1 MAADAPLFPAALAAA
16 AHAGA
21 AHAAALA
28 AAPDALAAAPDD
40 APAEAAV
47 NRSAKL
53 KAKPKPKP
61 KPKHA
66 MFSCTFSDHHFE
78 LKRSPT
84 THAKLLH
91 EFVAAG
97 GDATMQPADHAH
109 CVGRFKASTFVF
121 AALAGCQSTR
131 RWSAFFR
138 DEAALEAM
146 RWEVFAIC
154 LSTNDP
160 VGLQFL
166 WQGLRADCKE
176 ASGPT
181 MPDDVRLE
189 LFKNNDPDDD
199 TVVRMLQTA
208 VCACCKPR
216 LGLLLLQQQKRT
228 LSLGARCDLFA
239 MVVAI
244 ADAVFGADKT
254 RKTSYIEDHGKWLQV
269 LASAPKPTPEC
280 PCVPDK
286 AIDLDAW
293 KQLIR
298 ALLLAVGAHGV
309 PNRVVE
315 MLPRDRTYSLGAL
328 QVAVRYAEH
337 DTFLLDE
344 LLAHKHWSS
353 SALIEAYNEAL
364 DASQGVRGPKL
375 CSVLKTL
382 YVELLSEWRRR
393 SPYSGWKS
401 DARDLVFA
409 WKTAVASARGYVEI
423 DVDAHGSVLMASA
436 AAAALWPNDEDESI
450 DPAVWMEI
458 LAAMVAAH
466 EPDEWDAHSKHWDH
480 SSALFASLMCAAL
493 RACLGD
499 SNKTHILSFL
509 LACEKKTQH
518 AAAMHSCWHDI
529 PGIVSDVAE
538 HHAEAFPMLIK
549 AMLAVDARDARDAR
563 DGAPELP
570 KWAPNDKRLFWIIFL
585 FNVVNVVAFAGT
597 ASSTGREW
605 YDDAAFPMDTTYKGD
620 LLARDCIGTIY
631 AAFWAGATVAVVRQQ
646 WAVFMLPL
654 KAKILWAATVVLLAW
669 MPALQSDVLFNEEWT
684 GYFDSENK
692 YVGRRAQIVVSIANG
707 VVGTTGVLILLQCAR
722 RRAKRAK
729 AKIQIAPAAAAAAT
743 KKKRR
748 GAVTASSHFSV
759 NFTDAQ
765 LLLGD
770 DGAGFTMGP
779 EEPLLFGKARY
790 MPMLGL

>member
-16 AHAGA
+16 AHA
-21 AHAAALA
+21 AALAAEPGA
-28 AAPDALAAAPDD
+28 AAPDAAPD
-40 APAEAAV
+40 ATAEAAV

-254 RKTSYIEDHGKWLQV
+254 RKTSYNEDHRKWLEV
-269 LASAPKPTPEC
+269 LASSPKPTPEC

-375 CSVLKTL
+375 SSVLKTL
-382 YVELLSEWRRR
+382 YVELLSDWRRR

-436 AAAALWPNDEDESI
+436 SAAAAALWPNDEDESI

-466 EPDEWDAHSKHWDH
+466 EPDEWCTHSKHWDH

-509 LACEKKTQH
+509 LATACEKKTQH
-518 AAAMHSCWHDI
+518 AAAMHSWHDI

-538 HHAEAFPMLIK
+538 HHSEAFPMLIK

-563 DGAPELP
+563 DALRPCSGNSGGRGKINRVMLEANVAHLCNGFLYCVNGDLKEPARLIVRALAQHDQPLP
-570 KWAPNDKRLFWIIFL
+570 KTLLDTVTAANKPTLEFWIETLGKGVSVAERARFGSNFANL
-585 FNVVNVVAFAGT
+585 VNLETEQDFREIL
-597 ASSTGREW
+597 ASTPWTREEL
-605 YDDAAFPMDTTYKGD
+605 DGA
-620 LLARDCIGTIY
+620 LAE
-631 AAFWAGATVAVVRQQ
+631 AVR
-646 WAVFMLPL
+646 
-654 KAKILWAATVVLLAW
+654 
-669 MPALQSDVLFNEEWT
+669 LQ
-684 GYFDSENK
+684 
-692 YVGRRAQIVVSIANG
+692 RAI
-707 VVGTTGVLILLQCAR
+707 
-722 RRAKRAK
+722 
-729 AKIQIAPAAAAAAT
+729 P
-743 KKKRR
+743 
-748 GAVTASSHFSV
+748 
-759 NFTDAQ
+759 AQ
-765 LLLGD
+765 LLITLPPHECARLPDGVRNAWLEAITEYVFRP
-770 DGAGFTMGP
+770 DGAGAQAVCARLMSDQAKL
-779 EEPLLFGKARY
+779 PLAERNNKRNAGAA
-790 MPMLGL
+790 GLALPLSAPPPLRRVRSA

>member
-563 DGAPELP
+563 DALRPCSGNSRGSSTPVMLEANVAHLCNGFLYCVNGDLKEPARLIVRALAQHGQPLP
-570 KWAPNDKRLFWIIFL
+570 KTLLDTVTAANKPTLEFWIEALGKGVSVAERARFGSNFANL
-585 FNVVNVVAFAGT
+585 VNLETEQDFREIL
-597 ASSTGREW
+597 ASTPWTREEL
-605 YDDAAFPMDTTYKGD
+605 DGA
-620 LLARDCIGTIY
+620 LAE
-631 AAFWAGATVAVVRQQ
+631 AVR
-646 WAVFMLPL
+646 
-654 KAKILWAATVVLLAW
+654 
-669 MPALQSDVLFNEEWT
+669 LQ
-684 GYFDSENK
+684 
-692 YVGRRAQIVVSIANG
+692 RAI
-707 VVGTTGVLILLQCAR
+707 
-722 RRAKRAK
+722 
-729 AKIQIAPAAAAAAT
+729 P
-743 KKKRR
+743 
-748 GAVTASSHFSV
+748 
-759 NFTDAQ
+759 AQ
-765 LLLGD
+765 LLITLPPHECARLPDGVRNAWLEAITEYVFRP
-770 DGAGFTMGP
+770 DGAGAQAVCARLMSDQAKL
-779 EEPLLFGKARY
+779 PLAAERNNKRNAGAA
-790 MPMLGL
+790 GLALPLSAPPPLRRVRSA